1 MGFEI
6 IDIIF
11 AVLIA
16 LLVIRCALRGLVEDL
31 LSMAGLILG
40 LLGAFFFYK
49 PGGDFIRVKFM
60 PDMEL
65 IPNILAF
72 IAIFVIVL
80 LAVKVLQF
88 ILQDILNRIHLG
100 GLDRFLGALFGILEG
115 IVLVSLVVCIISV
128 QPLFDGN
135 ALLGKSFFARYL
147 LPLIGTVEQSLTLP
161 GV

>member
-1 MGFEI
+1 MQFEI

-11 AVLIA
+11 TVLIA
-16 LLVIRCALRGLVEDL
+16 LLVIRCALRGMVEEL
-31 LSMAGLILG
+31 LSMAGLVLG
-40 LLGAFFFYK
+40 LLGAFFFYHA
-49 PGGDFIRVKFM
+49 GGAFIRDKFM
-60 PDMEL
+60 PDMEI

-80 LAVKVLQF
+80 LTVKVLQF

-115 IVLVSLVVCIISV
+115 IVLVSLVLFILSV
-128 QPLFDGN
+128 QPLFDPGT
-135 ALLGKSFFARYL
+135 LLEKSFFARHL
-147 LPLIGTVEQSLTLP
+147 IPLVGMAEQIVTIP